1 MSAFLYYN
9 ERNIMTKH
17 ILIVEDEYDMAD
29 MICRFM
35 RKEGFKAT
43 HIDNGNDVVDFVRT
57 QKPDLVVLDLMLPG
71 KEGTQVCK
79 ELRTFTDIPVLMVTA
94 KVSEADRLIGF
105 DLGADD
111 YVCKPFSAMELAM
124 RVHVHLRRAALNQTP
139 ENDELTLD
147 ADKLKASFNGVVV
160 DLTAIE
166 FSLLS
171 LLKNKPGNI
180 YSRNFILDNIYKDY
194 RVVSDRTVDSHIR
207 NLRKKMKML
216 TDQHDFVQSVYGAGY
231 RYLPFDG

>member
-1 MSAFLYYN
+1 
-9 ERNIMTKH
+9 MTKH

-139 ENDELTLD
+139 ENDQLTLD

-180 YSRNFILDNIYKDY
+180 YSRNFILDNIYQDY

-216 TDQHDFVQSVYGAGY
+216 TDRHDFVQSVYGAGY
-231 RYLPFDG
+231 RYLPFGS